1 VPASGFYEWQRKP
14 RGKQPYW
21 ISLKDEPL
29 FALAGLWDVWED
41 PESGDALHSYT
52 ILTCGPNALMEP
64 IHHRMPVIL
73 DRDAEELW
81 LDPDVVEVERLQAVL
96 RPFPARQMQAW
107 PVSTAVNSPHRDSA
121 ELTAPLDAERR

>member
-1 VPASGFYEWQRKP
+1 
-14 RGKQPYW
+14 
-21 ISLKDEPL
+21 
-29 FALAGLWDVWED
+29 
-41 PESGDALHSYT
+41 
-52 ILTCGPNALMEP
+52 MEP

-73 DRDAEELW
+73 DRDGEELW

-107 PVSTAVNSPHRDSA
+107 PVATAVNNPHRDSA